1 MKLGVLFFSV
11 ALCVGA
17 LSSCGKG
24 DDTGEVIEPYAAF
37 PGEAP
42 TVWDAGLNWSDS
54 SFPVGLQS
62 GDPNSDSIVLW
73 SRYAGAESVEML
85 VVAHDGN
92 DWEEV
97 LRETVTPDDGG
108 FIHRLVEG
116 LAEDTW
122 HSFTF
127 SDSQGTAGVGS
138 FRTPPESGLRVVT
151 FGGVSCTKHGY
162 EPFPALS
169 AGATQGY
176 AFTLL
181 AGDQV
186 YSNASDLEGKRAEW
200 EQNISTAGYR
210 DLLASAPSIATWDDH
225 EVANDWGIEHVDSD
239 RVEAGKEA
247 FFDYMATRPRYGEEL
262 YRSIRYSDTL
272 EVFVLD
278 VRSERDPEAGQYVS
292 PEQLQWVIDG
302 LDNSTAVFKLILTSV
317 PFADFESLIGDVAAD
332 DRWQGYPEQRSELI
346 DTAASHDNVYF
357 LSGDF
362 HLGFISRVDP
372 ADGAGFDLYDVLM
385 GPGGNVASPIGDLLL
400 ETDQFLLGLSA
411 RNTTR
416 FTADPLTE
424 TLFVEF
430 IGEDGEV
437 LRSMELPAPAPLPLD
452 TGE

>member
-1 MKLGVLFFSV
+1 MRLRVLIIAS
-11 ALCVGA
+11 ALCAGG
-17 LSSCGKG
+17 LLSCGKG
-24 DDTGEVIEPYAAF
+24 DDTGEIVAPYPAF
-37 PGEAP
+37 PGESP
-42 TVWDAGLNWSDS
+42 DAWSIGLDWSDS

-73 SRYAGAESVEML
+73 SRYAGAEPVEML
-85 VVAHDGN
+85 LVAHDGVE
-92 DWEEV
+92 WIEV
-97 LRETVTPDDGG
+97 VRETVVPGDGG
-108 FIHRLVEG
+108 FIYELVDG

-127 SDSQGTAGVGS
+127 SDGEGTAGVGS
-138 FRTPPESGLRVVT
+138 FRTPPESGLRTVT
-151 FGGVSCTKHGY
+151 FGGVSCTKHSF

-169 AGATQGY
+169 AGANMGY

-186 YSNASDLEGKRAEW
+186 YSYESDLESKRDEW
-200 EQNISTAGYR
+200 EYNLSSEGYR

-225 EVANDWGIEHVDSD
+225 EVANDWGIEDISEE
-239 RVEAGKEA
+239 RIESGKEA
-247 FFDYMATRPRYGEEL
+247 FFDYMATRPRYGDNL

-278 VRSERDPEAGQYVS
+278 VRSERDPDAGQYIS
-292 PEQLQWVIDG
+292 PEQLDWVIEA
-302 LDNSTAVFKLILTSV
+302 LAASTAVFKFVLTSV
-317 PFADFESLIGDVAAD
+317 PFTDFEPLLGDVAAT
-332 DRWQGYPEQRSELI
+332 DRWQGYPEQRSQLV
-346 DTAASHDNVYF
+346 DAAASHDNVYF

-372 ADGAGFDLYDVLM
+372 SEGAGFELYDVLM
-385 GPGGNVASPIGDLLL
+385 GPGGNSANPMGDLFV
-400 ETDQFLLGLSA
+400 ESDQFLLGVSA

-424 TLFVEF
+424 TLLVEYV
-430 IGEDGEV
+430 GEDGTI
-437 LRSMELPAPAPLPLD
+437 LDSMELPVPALLD